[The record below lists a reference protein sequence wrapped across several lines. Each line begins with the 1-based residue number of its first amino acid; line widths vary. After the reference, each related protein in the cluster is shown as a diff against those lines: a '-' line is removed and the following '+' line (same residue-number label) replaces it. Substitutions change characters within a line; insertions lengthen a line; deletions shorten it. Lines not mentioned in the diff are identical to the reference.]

1 MPMQVKKTVSTHD
14 TVPLIIE
21 VLFLLQIAPGGR
33 PSRKS
38 KERFLAM
45 LQQQHTDTS
54 DTDASAR
61 YLYPKDTS
69 NPDTSARYLYP
80 AYRHLGH

>member
-45 LQQQHTDTS
+45 LRQQHTDTS
-54 DTDASAR
+54 DTDTTAR
-61 YLYPKDTS
+61 YL
-69 NPDTSARYLYP
+69 
-80 AYRHLGH
+80 